1 MDSLIK
7 SEQIFTSQNLLE
19 ADHDFLNSLLPLD
32 EDNSF
37 CDSIDNYTHGL
48 FLPVLSPTSSSSTS
62 SSTASFFNITESTEM
77 NFNNPT
83 NQPSLSPAPSATST
97 NSSLSLS
104 IDMNAANFLLLNP
117 QSKTSLGSDSYD
129 SFCLTSNFND
139 QFIGQSS
146 QFSNWT
152 SGVKQDV
159 SVGTDLTIGR
169 EVRCKKDFDWS
180 NGLKFNLI
188 DSSRI
193 PNFGISN
200 QIAKN
205 DKESFKLVEK
215 IQPKKSRTKYTKE
228 QIDVLE
234 STYWRNAYPDVITIE
249 HLSKSLGISREKIN
263 IWFQNRRARSKRHG
277 I

>member
-7 SEQIFTSQNLLE
+7 SEQVFNCQNLLE
-19 ADHDFLNSLLPLD
+19 TDHEFLNSLLPLD
-32 EDNSF
+32 EENSF
-37 CDSIDNYTHGL
+37 CDSIENYSHGL
-48 FLPVLSPTSSSSTS
+48 FMPILSPTSTSSNS
-62 SSTASFFNITESTEM
+62 SSTASFFNITE
-77 NFNNPT
+77 T
-83 NQPSLSPAPSATST
+83 NELTFSLANHQPSLSPAPSATST

-104 IDMNAANFLLLNP
+104 IDMSSANFLLLNP

-129 SFCLTSNFND
+129 NYSLASNFND

-146 QFSNWT
+146 QLSNWST
-152 SGVKQDV
+152 GVKQDV

-180 NGLKFNLI
+180 NGLKFSSA

-193 PNFGISN
+193 SNFGFTSPMI
-200 QIAKN
+200 KN

-249 HLSKSLGISREKIN
+249 HLSKTLGISREKIN
-263 IWFQNRRARSKRHG
+263 VNL
-277 I
+277 